1 MKYTYLLLKELFLK
15 KVLKMYFIYL
25 LLILVYLCISFS
37 NDMSI
42 LIFGLNDITFFDQIR
57 DMIRIINVAFIFY
70 ICLNYYFYDM
80 YRNPEFHLL
89 RINNKKYFI
98 KKLIILFVHNIIL
111 FILSYLILSL
121 FFRSNINVY
130 NMVFGT
136 FNIVF
141 NIISVVSF
149 LNLYSNSKY
158 FMIIVVGILFIYNL
172 FYDFNLLLFL
182 IIIIILIYINIIYY
196 SSQKNYNKYIR

>member
-1 MKYTYLLLKELFLK
+1 MKKNLLK
-15 KVLKMYFIYL
+15 YY
-25 LLILVYLCISFS
+25 IL
-37 NDMSI
+37 
-42 LIFGLNDITFFDQIR
+42 
-57 DMIRIINVAFIFY
+57 
-70 ICLNYYFYDM
+70 
-80 YRNPEFHLL
+80 
-89 RINNKKYFI
+89 
-98 KKLIILFVHNIIL
+98 
-111 FILSYLILSL
+111 LSYLILCL
-121 FFRSNINVY
+121 LFRSNINVY